1 MTRLADS
8 ATCCQVLS
16 EEVEPQFKVCA
27 GHMALHFSSVEAMIN
42 AAKASFIPVPV
53 PSSSVESAFL
63 NSESTSSGSSLG
75 FL

>member
-1 MTRLADS
+1 
-8 ATCCQVLS
+8 
-16 EEVEPQFKVCA
+16 
-27 GHMALHFSSVEAMIN
+27 MALHFSSVEAMIN